1 MDSEVLGEGASGLDG
16 VPMGDEGVEQRLRE
30 RLGSLEEKPAAGPSV
45 DSKNEGSSLEK
56 LARNNYIFFGIIAVI
71 LIIDILGRTT
81 LLSKAGF
88 FEPDGFYHFSVIRAA
103 ILYHH
108 FAIPRFLSISGF
120 PTHFPITEPDGLY
133 LVTIVPYMLLQ
144 FFGISYYNV
153 MRVVPVAFG
162 IFDAIGAYFLIQ
174 YFHKSRVLGLLGM
187 FFVAVSSGD
196 IARTAALVYRGD
208 GFITIFMVVALIL
221 AIEAVK
227 KDGRRMYISALLSG
241 IVLGVGTAVWNG
253 APFTVVVYLLAIF
266 LISIYAY
273 VKPDKKVAKSS
284 ILLMGA
290 LLVAYALQH
299 LWMYLYVVRVQ
310 EAFSS
315 LHFFVFYLPVLAIA
329 AFAYYYN
336 LHRDSRGFA
345 SSPFGRISSS
355 MAGRAELI
363 LVIII
368 VGTAL
373 VSIVYGSYLLRIAS
387 GDGLVIAQSHLNKS
401 IEELARPSLA
411 FLWASFSYAL
421 ILAPIGIVVYILFSK
436 RIEGKKGYGITPEF
450 IMIAAYLGAT
460 GYLQA
465 NAVRF
470 NSLVAVPIAIF
481 AAYSFYA
488 IGRVISIKVKTS
500 MNLRK
505 IGKIDLRY
513 AYYGLVS
520 ALLILV
526 LVQTLVES
534 SQIVQADDINPLF
547 LGALSW
553 MKNNT
558 AANAT
563 VLAVWPDGSVIE
575 GWANRTSSM
584 DSVGGQIA
592 TNIYNFSRYILNS
605 SPDTQYLYKID
616 KPDYILVRKFWFDEL
631 SGIAEEGNITDPTN
645 YGFEVFSS
653 LSSASNTTEI
663 EYKLDSNTPGAYQA
677 MMIFKKNAT
686 SVTFKNSSFIGYLG
700 IDGRYD
706 IPLDRVLLYSPST
719 DQFNYYNEGLKN
731 VSNYTMVLDLS
742 NGSIEGA
749 MLVSP
754 GLFKTNMFKMIY
766 MCNIQNCTY
775 SGNNVSLHEVYYNPD
790 TEIFKVNYTG

>member
-1 MDSEVLGEGASGLDG
+1 MDSGVLGEGISGLED
-16 VPMGDEGVEQRLRE
+16 VPAADEDVEQRLRE
-30 RLGSLEEKPAAGPSV
+30 RLGIVSEKPAD
-45 DSKNEGSSLEK
+45 DSSDPKKDSSSLER
-56 LARNNYIFFGIIAVI
+56 LIRNDYVFFGIIALI

-81 LLSKAGF
+81 MLKDTGF

-108 FAIPRFLSISGF
+108 FAIPKFLSISGF
-120 PTHFPITEPDGLY
+120 PSHFPITEPDGLY

-208 GFITIFMVVALIL
+208 GFITIFMIVALIL
-221 AIEAVK
+221 AMEAVK
-227 KDGRRMYISALLSG
+227 KDGRRMYVSALLSG

-253 APFTVVVYLLAIF
+253 APFTVIVYLLAIF
-266 LISIYAY
+266 LIAIYAY

-284 ILLMGA
+284 IVLMGA

-315 LHFFVFYLPVLAIA
+315 IHFFVFYLPVLVIA

-336 LHRDSRGFA
+336 IYKDHKGFA
-345 SSPFGRISSS
+345 ASPLGRISSS

-363 LVIII
+363 AAIII
-368 VGTAL
+368 VGTVL

-401 IEELARPSLA
+401 IEELAKPSFA
-411 FLWASFSYAL
+411 FLWSSFSYAL
-421 ILAPIGIVVYILFSK
+421 FLAPIGIVVYILFSRK
-436 RIEGKKGYGITPEF
+436 IEGKKGYGITPEF
-450 IMIAAYLGAT
+450 LMIAAYLGAT

-470 NSLVAVPIAIF
+470 NSLVAVPIAVF

-488 IGRVISIKVKTS
+488 IGKVISMKVKT
-500 MNLRK
+500 NLNLKR
-505 IGKIDLRY
+505 IGRIDLRY

-526 LVQTLVES
+526 LVQTLLES

-547 LGALSW
+547 LDALSW

-558 AANAT
+558 ATNAT

-592 TNIYNFSRYILNS
+592 PNIANFSRYILNS

-616 KPDYILVRKFWFDEL
+616 KPDYILVRKFWLDEL
-631 SGIAEEGNITDPTN
+631 SGIAEEGNITNATK

-653 LSSASNTTEI
+653 LSTSSNSTEI
-663 EYKLDSNTPGAYQA
+663 EYKLGSDTPDAYQA
-677 MMIFKKNAT
+677 IMLFKKNAT
-686 SVTFKNSSFIGYLG
+686 SVTFKNSTFIGYLG
-700 IDGRYD
+700 INGRYD
-706 IPLDRVLLYSPST
+706 IPVDRLLLYGPTT

-731 VSNYTMVLDLS
+731 VSNYTMVLDVQ
-742 NGSIEGA
+742 NGSIDGA
-749 MLVSP
+749 MLVTP
-754 GLFKTNMFKMIY
+754 DLFNTNMFKMMY

-775 SGNNVSLHEVYYNPD
+775 SGNNVSLDEVYYNPD
-790 TEIFKVNYTG
+790 SEIFKVNYTG